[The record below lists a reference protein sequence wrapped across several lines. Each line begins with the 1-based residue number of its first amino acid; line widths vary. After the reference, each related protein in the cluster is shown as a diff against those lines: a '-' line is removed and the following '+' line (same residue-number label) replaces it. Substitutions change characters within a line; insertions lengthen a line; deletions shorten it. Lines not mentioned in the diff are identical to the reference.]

1 MHTLEMMLLVL
12 LLLPQGT
19 GEGDGRAVG
28 GDRNPN
34 KARSATTRLLQGP
47 ARRTD
52 GNNCTSCG
60 PSLCCSPGLR
70 CGTSTN
76 HKAYDQP
83 ACLSY

>member
-12 LLLPQGT
+12 LLLPLAT
-19 GEGDGRAVG
+19 SDGDGRAVG

-34 KARSATTRLLQGP
+34 EARSATTRLLQGP

-52 GNNCTSCG
+52 GNDCTLCDTN
-60 PSLCCSPGLR
+60 LCCRQGTT

-76 HKAYDQP
+76 HKTYGEP
-83 ACLSY
+83 ACV